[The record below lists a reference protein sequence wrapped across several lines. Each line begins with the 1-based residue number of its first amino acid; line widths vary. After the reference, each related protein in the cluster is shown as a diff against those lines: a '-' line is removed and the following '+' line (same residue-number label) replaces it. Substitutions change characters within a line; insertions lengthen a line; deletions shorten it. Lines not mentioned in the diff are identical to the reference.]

1 VTEQSFHQYYM
12 KFRELGGFGL
22 DFVSFLDLYCQL
34 SGITKQYGVRLSND
48 DYFVPSMTGFWVKV
62 QI

>member
-1 VTEQSFHQYYM
+1 M